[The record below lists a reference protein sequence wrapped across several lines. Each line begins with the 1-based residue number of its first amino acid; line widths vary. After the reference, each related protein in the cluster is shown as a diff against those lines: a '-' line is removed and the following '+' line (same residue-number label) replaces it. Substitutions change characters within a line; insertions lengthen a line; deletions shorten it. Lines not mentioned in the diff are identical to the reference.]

1 MSDLSTLI
9 LIERI
14 ETILA
19 QLSGPKPEIDL
30 ARTELTALRG
40 ELRHM
45 VHQSF
50 PILLMDDDDDLA
62 EFLGEALTDF
72 GFQVDRVNNG
82 EKALRMSADRRHTKQ
97 PYSIAILDVIV
108 SGGMGGVDILP
119 NLLKD
124 NPDLRVIFSSGN
136 PSEIA
141 LLPAN
146 PDAVV
151 RCLTKPYSIAQMHK
165 AIQSA
170 LVQIVPFP
178 IEPQ

>member
-1 MSDLSTLI
+1 M
-9 LIERI
+9 
-14 ETILA
+14 ILA
-19 QLSGPKPEIDL
+19 QLSRPRPEVDL
-30 ARTELTALRG
+30 ARTELIALRG

-50 PILLMDDDDDLA
+50 PILLMDDDNDLA
-62 EFLGEALTDF
+62 ELLGEALTDV
-72 GFQVDRVNNG
+72 GFDVDRVDNG
-82 EKALRMSADRRHTKQ
+82 ETALSMSAARRQNKH

-108 SGGMGGVDILP
+108 SGGMGGVEILP

-141 LLPAN
+141 LIPPN
-146 PDAVV
+146 PDSVV
-151 RCLTKPYSIAQMHK
+151 RCLTKPYSISQMHS

-178 IEPQ
+178 IEHQ